1 MSLKKIASCTAVFAS
16 VVAAATAISTPVL
29 ASPITT
35 SDSFT
40 VTVGAAGDQTPSL
53 PSGFQNL
60 QTADFDNITA
70 GYHNT
75 PITLNIGT
83 INSGFIQTANQYG
96 GAGGTGNYFDVDSNT
111 SGVAA
116 DTSSTL
122 KLNNPE
128 SYFGL
133 WWSAGD
139 PYNQLQF
146 YTTKNG
152 VETLVD
158 TETTAQVVNY
168 LKTQSGTSAYYGNPN
183 ANFKGSDGKGLD
195 GGEPF
200 AYLNYFAPKGVTF
213 DEIVFSNPGGTGF
226 ESDNWAVASA
236 YTSVTGSKVVPESSN
251 IVGLFL
257 IAGLGLLSQRKRVF
271 GKI

>member
-16 VVAAATAISTPVL
+16 VVAAATAISSPVL
-29 ASPITT
+29 ASSITT
-35 SDSFT
+35 TDAFT
-40 VTVGAAGDQTPSL
+40 VTVGAAGAETPSL

-60 QTADFDNITA
+60 QVANFDNVTA
-70 GYHNT
+70 GYHT
-75 PITLNIGT
+75 GPITLNNIGT
-83 INSGFIQTANQYG
+83 INSGFIQTVNQYG
-96 GAGGTGNYFDVDSNT
+96 GAGGTGNYFDVDANS

-122 KLNNPE
+122 KLNSPQ

-139 PYNQLQF
+139 PFNELQF
-146 YTTKNG
+146 YTTVNG
-152 VETLVD
+152 KETLID

-168 LKTQSGTSAYYGNPN
+168 LKQTPGTGAYYGNPN
-183 ANFKGSDGKGLD
+183 ANFQGQDGS
-195 GGEPF
+195 EPF
-200 AYLNYFAPKGVTF
+200 AYLNYFAPQGVTF

-236 YTSVTGSKVVPESSN
+236 YNSVTGSRIVPESSN
-251 IVGLFL
+251 IVGLLL

>member
-35 SDSFT
+35 NDAFT
-40 VTVGAAGDQTPSL
+40 VTVGAAGQLTPSL

-60 QTADFDNITA
+60 QQADFNNISA
-70 GYHNT
+70 GYHTT
-75 PITLNIGT
+75 PITLNNIGT

-96 GAGGTGNYFDVDSNT
+96 GAGGTGNYFDVDANT

-139 PYNQLQF
+139 PYNELQF

-152 VETLVD
+152 VETLID
-158 TETTAQVVNY
+158 TETTAQVLTY
-168 LKTQSGTSAYYGNPN
+168 LKQQPGAGAYYGNPSGQFQGQDPN
-183 ANFKGSDGKGLD
+183 
-195 GGEPF
+195 EPF

-226 ESDNWAVASA
+226 ESDNWAVASS
-236 YTSVTGSKVVPESSN
+236 YTSVTGSRVVPESSN
-251 IVGLFL
+251 IVGLLL